1 MGEKLL
7 ALLVVA
13 LLIVAFV
20 SRPPAIESND
30 PKKFSSQ
37 QDLELFLKKSNENK
51 GGFYEGILTRVA
63 EPMFASSSFQ
73 SMGTPSLSKASS
85 VASDFSATNI
95 QVQGVDEADITK
107 NDGKYI
113 YTVSDGKVI
122 ILEAHPAESA
132 NILSKIEIVNGSATQ
147 IFVNGDR
154 LVVFGNS
161 QNAAKAFREAVETSK
176 VSGASTAIYRPY
188 YSSNTFA
195 KVYDISDRKNPVLKR
210 DLSFDGNYFN
220 SRMIGDYVYLVSK
233 KSVYSYG
240 SDPIQLPR
248 ILENGNVKTTL
259 PQDISYFDFPDYS
272 YSFTTISA
280 INAQKDSESPE
291 SKTFL
296 LGYSQEMYVSQDNI
310 YIVYEKKAK
319 ETTIYERFVSDV
331 VLPLAPPEV
340 QNKIKEVQSSN
351 ATAYERFQKIS
362 DIFKAYIDSL
372 NPEKAAEVMNES
384 QTRIEKVR
392 QDIAKE
398 TEKTIIHKISISG
411 KNIEYKNNGEVPGR
425 VLNQFSMDEH
435 KGFFRIATTTGEVWR
450 ENSNALNH
458 VYVLD
463 KDLKIVGKLEDLAHG
478 ERIYSVR
485 FLGDRGYIVTFKKVD
500 PLFAIDLSMPTEP
513 KVLGQL
519 KIPGFSEYLHP
530 YDENHLIGVG
540 KDAVA
545 AQEGNFAWYQGVK
558 LSLFDV
564 SDPLNPKEISKFNIG
579 DRGTDSDALR
589 DHKAFL
595 FSKNKNLLV
604 IPVSLHE
611 IDREK
616 YAGEIPA
623 NTYGEFVWQGAYVF
637 NLDLEK
643 GFVLKGR
650 ITHDNKTAQADEY
663 QYRYGNYQTQIKRSL
678 YIGDVLYTISK
689 NIVKASALADLKEII
704 KLEF

>member
-1 MGEKLL
+1 MDEKII
-7 ALLVVA
+7 A
-13 LLIVAFV
+13 LLIVAIVISSALAFA
-20 SRPPAIESND
+20 PTESQNNN
-30 PKKFSSQ
+30 PKKFLSQ
-37 QDLELFLKKSNENK
+37 QDLELFLKKSND
-51 GGFYEGILTRVA
+51 GQRVYGGILEIAAGPALLST
-63 EPMFASSSFQ
+63 MTQAS
-73 SMGTPSLSKASS
+73 PSDYKASF
-85 VASDFSATNI
+85 VDFSTTNI
-95 QVQGVDEADITK
+95 QVQGVDEADIVK

-113 YTVSDGKVI
+113 YTISSGKVI
-122 ILEAHPAESA
+122 ILNAYPAESA
-132 NILSKIEIVNGSATQ
+132 NILSEIGIANGTATE

-154 LVVFGNS
+154 LIVFGNS
-161 QNAAKAFREAVETSK
+161 QNAFVGEETSK
-176 VSGASTAIYRPY
+176 VSGASVAISSYPY

-233 KSVYSYG
+233 KSAYSYG
-240 SDPIQLPR
+240 GDPIQLPR
-248 ILENGNVKTTL
+248 ILENGNLKTTL

-351 ATAYERFQKIS
+351 ATAYERFQKIGN
-362 DIFKAYIDSL
+362 IFKAYIDSL
-372 NPEKAAEVMNES
+372 NPEKAAEIMNSS
-384 QTRIEKVR
+384 QTKIEKIR

-500 PLFAIDLSMPTEP
+500 PLFAIDLSVPTEP

-530 YDENHLIGVG
+530 YDENHLIGIG

-579 DRGTDSDALR
+579 DRGTYSDVLT

-595 FSKNKNLLV
+595 FSKSKNLLV

-637 NLDLEK
+637 SLDLEK
-643 GFVLKGR
+643 GFVLKGK
-650 ITHDNKTAQADEY
+650 ITHDNETVQADEY
-663 QYRYGNYQTQIKRSL
+663 GYRYGNYQTQIKRSL
-678 YIGDVLYTISK
+678 YIGDALYTISE

>member
-37 QDLELFLKKSNENK
+37 QDLELFLKKSSENR
-51 GGFYEGILTRVA
+51 GGYGGILEIA
-63 EPMFASSSFQ
+63 SAPMLASSPIQ
-73 SMGTPSLSKASS
+73 AMGASSLSKASS
-85 VASDFSATNI
+85 VGSDFSTTNI

-113 YTVSDGKVI
+113 YTVSGGKII
-122 ILEAHPAESA
+122 ILNAYPAESA
-132 NILSKIEIVNGSATQ
+132 NILSEIGITNGTATE
-147 IFVNGDR
+147 IFVNGNR
-154 LVVFGNS
+154 LVVFGNAR
-161 QNAAKAFREAVETSK
+161 NAFAGGEISK
-176 VSGASTAIYRPY
+176 VSGASIAIGRPY
-188 YSSNTFA
+188 YSSNTFV

-210 DLSFDGNYFN
+210 DLNFDGSYFN

-233 KSVYSYG
+233 KSAYSYG
-240 SDPIQLPR
+240 NDLISLPR
-248 ILENGNVKTTL
+248 ILENGNLKTTL
-259 PQDISYFDFPDYS
+259 PQDISYFDFLDYS

-331 VLPLAPPEV
+331 IMPLAPPEV

-351 ATAYERFQKIS
+351 ATAYERFQKTGE
-362 DIFKAYIDSL
+362 IFKAYIDSL
-372 NPEKAAEVMNES
+372 NPEKAAEIMNAS
-384 QTRIEKVR
+384 QIRIEKIR

-398 TEKTIIHKISISG
+398 TEKTIIHKIFISG

-435 KGFFRIATTTGEVWR
+435 KGFFRIATTTGEVHR

-463 KDLKIVGKLEDLAHG
+463 KDLKVVGKLEDLAHG

-485 FLGDRGYIVTFKKVD
+485 LLGDRGYIVTFKKVD
-500 PLFAIDLSMPTEP
+500 PLFAIDLSVPTEP

-564 SDPLNPKEISKFNIG
+564 SDPLNPKETSKFNIG

-604 IPVSLHE
+604 IPISLYE
-611 IDREK
+611 INKTKDSE
-616 YAGEIPA
+616 PSA
-623 NTYGEFVWQGAYVF
+623 NSYGEFVWRGSYVF
-637 NLDLEK
+637 NLDLEE
-643 GFVLKGR
+643 GFVLKGK
-650 ITHDNKTAQADEY
+650 ITHDNETVQADEY
-663 QYRYGNYQTQIKRSL
+663 GYRYGNYQTQIKRSL
-678 YIGDVLYTISK
+678 YIGDVLYTISE
-689 NIVKASALADLKEII
+689 NIMKASALADLKEII
-704 KLEF
+704 KIDM